1 MLTKTTFLA
10 TGCDHK
16 KYHQRR
22 QKMEGEHKKRMSKVI
37 REWENAEKRYN
48 ILKNED
54 FKQAEQMLS
63 GQYLKHPLE
72 LHKHFTRLAS

>member
-1 MLTKTTFLA
+1 MLLFIWFTNQIKDTIFYKILIVK

-22 QKMEGEHKKRMSKVI
+22 EKMETEHKKRMSKVI

-54 FKQAEQMLS
+54 FKQAEQML
-63 GQYLKHPLE
+63 GG
-72 LHKHFTRLAS
+72 